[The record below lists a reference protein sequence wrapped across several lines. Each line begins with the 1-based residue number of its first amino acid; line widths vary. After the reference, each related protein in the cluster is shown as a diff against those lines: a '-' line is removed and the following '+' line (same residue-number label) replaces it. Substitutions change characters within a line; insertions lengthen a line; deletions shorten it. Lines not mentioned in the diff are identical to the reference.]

1 MTLRKDDEYLLQQK
15 GFTMNEKRYTPDL
28 QLFAQEGA
36 QNGSGETGE
45 NFADAGQNGTEQ
57 VDLDKEF
64 SELIGG
70 KFKEQFTKKT
80 QGIIDKRFKETKQLE
95 DYKNRVSPAVNTLM
109 EKYGIEEGRE
119 DLLSG
124 FLKDGAEFNEETET
138 VEETENAN
146 LPHEREMRLRERVSS
161 WVRESK
167 KIKELYP
174 NFDLR
179 KELNSSELFS
189 RLVLSGAPVRAAY
202 ETVHRDEIL
211 SGAMAYTADKV
222 REQVVRNIE
231 TKGRRPLENG
241 ISSESAIV
249 TAVDVN
255 SLSSKDIL
263 KILKQVENGANIK
276 F

>member
-1 MTLRKDDEYLLQQK
+1 MK
-15 GFTMNEKRYTPDL
+15 EKCYTPYL

-45 NFADAGQNGTEQ
+45 NFADAEQNVTEQ

-70 KFKEQFTKKT
+70 KYKEQFTKKT

-95 DYKNRVSPAVNTLM
+95 DYKNRVSPAVNALM

-124 FLKDGAEFNEETET
+124 FLKDGADFNEETET
-138 VEETENAN
+138 VEEETENAN
-146 LPHEREMRLRERVSS
+146 LPHERETRLRERISS

-167 KIKELYP
+167 EIKELYP
-174 NFDLR
+174 DFDLR

-202 ETVHRDEIL
+202 ETVHKDEIL

-255 SLSSKDIL
+255 SLTSKDIL